1 MYITHLLC
9 HSSYASTLSLDSYN
23 MLAFQVAVPHQ
34 SILFEEQ
41 LLNNVLW
48 LYVHIQNKEKKQI
61 KPVSRITCILFVK
74 PSLLPTTRN
83 PAPTALEYRLR
94 LARFLTA
101 LQAEFGLKIT
111 TPLLYSLR

>member
-1 MYITHLLC
+1 MVVL
-9 HSSYASTLSLDSYN
+9 
-23 MLAFQVAVPHQ
+23 HQ

-48 LYVHIQNKEKKQI
+48 LYVHIQNKEKKTNQ
-61 KPVSRITCILFVK
+61 TCKSDHLYIV
-74 PSLLPTTRN
+74 PTTRN

-94 LARFLTA
+94 FARFLTA